1 MNTNFKGSTV
11 IPRIL
16 MVCTEYPPMQGGVG
30 RYTYNLTTA
39 LRKIGFDV
47 QVVCN
52 KLGSSGD
59 FFGLSPS
66 HIDDSNVI
74 LQLVDKIKPDIVH
87 LQYEQGMYGLVL
99 DGLDPRKTRT
109 NIDSFYDHCKVP
121 IVTTFHSAYTIRQW
135 LKLVVP
141 LKLPSKLS
149 KLSILKKYSNNKI
162 IRYWKRIIN
171 YNSFHNLNKE
181 KVAKSAASIVFSN
194 YMSKMIGGGQVI
206 FHGAESNSTLG
217 KGKMEAR
224 KMFNL
229 PQENRIALALGFATV
244 TKGWDILEKMN
255 LPSGWTIVVN
265 SSINHLGIERSGKNL
280 ARNGII
286 DLQKDFLSEEE
297 LSVLFSSADAV
308 ILPYKVSSGSG
319 VMFDALAHGLPF
331 VATDLEFFNEY
342 AGKGLG
348 ITVKRNPEAFSKA
361 LADLDKDYIIYKRAV
376 DEFRPELCWR
386 NIASQHGQL
395 YSQIVKMKAAPV
407 IPASSVR

>member
-1 MNTNFKGSTV
+1 MNTNSEGSAVT
-11 IPRIL
+11 PRIL
-16 MVCTEYPPMQGGVG
+16 MISTEYPPMQGGVG

-39 LRKIGFDV
+39 LRKIGFEV

-52 KLGSSGD
+52 RLGNGD

-66 HIDDSNVI
+66 NTDDSNVI

-99 DGLDPRKTRT
+99 DGLDPRRTRT

-135 LKLVVP
+135 LNLVVP
-141 LKLPSKLS
+141 LKLPS

-181 KVAKSAASIVFSN
+181 KVAKSAASIVFSD

-206 FHGAESNSTLG
+206 LHGAESNSTSG

-224 KMFNL
+224 RVFSL
-229 PQENRIALALGFATV
+229 PQENRIALALGFATI

-255 LPSGWTIVVN
+255 IPSGWTIVVN
-265 SSINHLGIERSGKNL
+265 SSTNHLSIERCDKNL
-280 ARNGII
+280 AKNGII

-297 LSVLFSSADAV
+297 LSLLFSSADAV

-331 VATDLEFFNEY
+331 VATDLDFFNEY
-342 AGKGLG
+342 ARKGLG

-361 LADLDKDYIIYKRAV
+361 LADLNSDYITYKRRV
-376 DEFRPELCWR
+376 DEFMPELSWR
-386 NIASQHGQL
+386 KIASQHGRL
-395 YSQIVKMKAAPV
+395 YSQIVKMKAAAPITV
-407 IPASSVR
+407 PSVR

>member
-1 MNTNFKGSTV
+1 MNTDFEESHVT
-11 IPRIL
+11 PRIL

-30 RYTYNLTTA
+30 RYTYNLTNA

-47 QVVCN
+47 RVVCN
-52 KLGSSGD
+52 KLGDGD

-66 HIDDSNVI
+66 NTDDSNVI

-87 LQYEQGMYGLVL
+87 IQYEQGMYGLVL
-99 DGLDPRKTRT
+99 AGLDSRKTRT

-141 LKLPSKLS
+141 LKLTS

-171 YNSFHNLNKE
+171 YNSFHNLNKK
-181 KVAKSAASIVFSN
+181 KVAKSAASIVFSD

-206 FHGAESNSTLG
+206 LHGAEPNSTLQ

-224 KMFNL
+224 NIFNL

-265 SSINHLGIERSGKNL
+265 SSTNHLGIEKCDKNIV
-280 ARNGII
+280 RNGII

-297 LSVLFSSADAV
+297 LSLLFSSADAV

-331 VATDLEFFNEY
+331 VATDLDFFNEY
-342 AGKGLG
+342 ATKGLG
-348 ITVKRNPEAFSKA
+348 ITVKRNPVTFSKA

-376 DEFRPELCWR
+376 DEFRPELSWQ

-395 YSQIVKMKAAPV
+395 YRQSVKAMAAAV

>member
-1 MNTNFKGSTV
+1 VSTIFEGSTV
-11 IPRIL
+11 IPRVL

-30 RYTYNLTTA
+30 RYTYNLTAA

-52 KLGSSGD
+52 KLGSGGD

-66 HIDDSNVI
+66 NTDDSNVI

-141 LKLPSKLS
+141 LKFPSDLS
-149 KLSILKKYSNNKI
+149 TLKKYSNNKI

-206 FHGAESNSTLG
+206 FHGAESNQAFG
-217 KGKMEAR
+217 KGKVEAR

-229 PQENRIALALGFATV
+229 PQENRIALALGFATI

-297 LSVLFSSADAV
+297 LSLLFSSADAV

-331 VATDLEFFNEY
+331 VATDLDFFNEY
-342 AGKGLG
+342 ARKGLG

-376 DEFRPELCWR
+376 DEFRPELSWQ

>member
-1 MNTNFKGSTV
+1 
-11 IPRIL
+11 
-16 MVCTEYPPMQGGVG
+16 MVSTEYPPMQGGVG
-30 RYTYNLTTA
+30 RYTYNLTNA
-39 LRKIGFDV
+39 LRKKGFDV

-52 KLGSSGD
+52 KLGNGD

-66 HIDDSNVI
+66 NADDSNVI

-87 LQYEQGMYGLVL
+87 IQYEQGMYGLVL
-99 DGLDPRKTRT
+99 AGLDPRKTHT

-141 LKLPSKLS
+141 LKLTS
-149 KLSILKKYSNNKI
+149 KLSILKKYSNSKI

-181 KVAKSAASIVFSN
+181 KAAKSAASIVFSE

-206 FHGAESNSTLG
+206 LHGAESNSTLR

-224 KMFNL
+224 NIFNL

-244 TKGWDILEKMN
+244 TKGWDILEKIN
-255 LPSGWTIVVN
+255 LPSGWKIVVN
-265 SSINHLGIERSGKNL
+265 SSTNHLGIERCGKNL
-280 ARNGII
+280 VRNGII
-286 DLQKDFLSEEE
+286 NLQKDFLSEEE
-297 LSVLFSSADAV
+297 LSLLFSSADAV

-331 VATDLEFFNEY
+331 VATDLDFFNEY
-342 AGKGLG
+342 ATKGLG
-348 ITVKRNPEAFSKA
+348 ITVKRNPVAFSKA
-361 LADLDKDYIIYKRAV
+361 LADLGKDYIIYKRAV
-376 DEFRPELCWR
+376 DEFMPELSWR

-395 YSQIVKMKAAPV
+395 YRQTVKAKAAAV